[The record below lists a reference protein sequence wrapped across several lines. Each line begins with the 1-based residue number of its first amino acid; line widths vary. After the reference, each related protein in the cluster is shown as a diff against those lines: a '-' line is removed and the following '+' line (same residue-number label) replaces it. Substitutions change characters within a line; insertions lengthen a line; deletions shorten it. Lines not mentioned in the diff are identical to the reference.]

1 MKNIWFQISKLI
13 LQNRILA
20 TALVVLG
27 TVYFGFQIPK
37 LQLSYELAK
46 ILPVDNPDFQL
57 YETFKQRYGED
68 GNVLVLG
75 VETDRLFEKELFG
88 AWYDLSKSIK
98 KIDGIKEVVSCAD
111 VYEIVKNDSLKKF
124 DFKPLVRQKPQTQ
137 AEIDTLKKQLDRL
150 PIYRGF
156 IFSDDGRS
164 HLMAITF
171 DQKAINSKSRL
182 DIVADIKDKVDTFE
196 KDHKIQVH
204 RSGMPYIRT
213 TFMQTVVSEMQLF
226 LVLAIVVTGLILLA
240 FFRSFNA
247 VFFPLLVVLMG
258 VVWSVGLI
266 AVFGYKITILSGLIP
281 SLITV
286 IGVPNSIFLLNKYHE
301 EYSVTGNQMESLRIS
316 IEKIGLTT
324 FMANVTTF
332 IGFGVFAFTGSI
344 FLEEFGKVAALSV
357 MLTFLITLILIPVIF
372 SYLPPPTTRHLKHLD
387 GKRVTAVV
395 NFIDRIVHTRRTVI
409 YSVIIGLVALSIIG
423 ITRITA
429 IGYVVDDLPDNSPIY
444 RDLKFFEKHF
454 KGVLPF
460 EVNVDAQRAGRIL
473 SPVVLTKI
481 RRMEREFAQY
491 PEFTQP
497 LSLVSAVKFFYQAY
511 RGGDPKY
518 YVLPPINEISR
529 MQQYTTTLGKGG
541 GGRFNSFIDSTQRY
555 TRVSFQMA
563 DVGTVRTQEL
573 INVLQPKIDSIFN
586 YDADSGAWLPK
597 EERFDARITG
607 NSVVFAK
614 GNEYLQKN
622 LFESTLLAIGLIAI
636 IMWMLFLNP
645 RMIPV
650 ATLPSLIPLV
660 ITAGIMGF
668 FNIAL
673 KPSTI
678 LIFSIAFGISSDGTI
693 YFLTRYKDE
702 LKNKGVSIKQAVTN
716 TILNTGISMFYTAI
730 ILFSGFFIFVA
741 STFKGT
747 QALGILISV
756 TLLIAMISN
765 LILLPAFLLTLDSRF
780 TRKMM
785 DEM

>member
-1 MKNIWFQISKLI
+1 MKNIWYHISRLI
-13 LQNRILA
+13 LGNRIVA
-20 TALVVLG
+20 VVLIMLG
-27 TVYFGFQIPK
+27 TVYFGFQIPT

-57 YETFKQRYGED
+57 YESFKQRYGED

-75 VETDRLFEKELFG
+75 IESERLFEKELFG
-88 AWYDLSKSIK
+88 GWYDLSKSIK
-98 KIDGIKEVVSCAD
+98 NIDGIKEVVSCAD
-111 VYEIVKNDSLKKF
+111 VYEIVRNDSLKRF
-124 DFKPLVRQKPQTQ
+124 DFKPLVKQKPQTQ
-137 AEIDTLKKQLDRL
+137 AEIDTLRKQLGRL
-150 PIYRGF
+150 PIYKGF
-156 IFSDDGRS
+156 IFSDDGKA

-182 DIVADIKDKVDTFE
+182 TIVADIKAKVQAFE
-196 KDHKIQVH
+196 EKHGLTVH

-213 TFMQTVVSEMQLF
+213 QFMQTVVSEMQLF
-226 LVLAIVVTGLILLA
+226 LVLAIAVTGLILLA
-240 FFRSFNA
+240 FFRTFNA
-247 VFFPLLVVLMG
+247 VFFPLLVVLFG

-301 EYSVTGNQMESLRIS
+301 EFSESGNQMQALRITV
-316 IEKIGLTT
+316 EKIGFTT

-357 MLTFLITLILIPVIF
+357 MLTFVITLVLIPVIF
-372 SYLPPPTTRHLKHLD
+372 SYLPPPSTKHLRHLD
-387 GKRVTAVV
+387 SKRVTGVV
-395 NFIDRIVHTRRTVI
+395 NFIDRIVQSRRSVIYTVI
-409 YSVIIGLVALSIIG
+409 SVLVLLSVIG
-423 ITRITA
+423 ISRITA
-429 IGYVVDDLPDNSPIY
+429 IGYVVDDLPNDSPIY
-444 RDLKFFEKHF
+444 RDLKFFEKNF

-460 EVNVDAQRAGRIL
+460 EVNIDAQRPGRIL
-473 SPVVLTKI
+473 SPIVLTKI
-481 RRMEREFAQY
+481 RRMEREFSQY

-563 DVGTVRTQEL
+563 DVGTIRTQEL
-573 INVLQPKIDSIFN
+573 ITKLQPRVDSIFN
-586 YDADSGAWLPK
+586 YDADAGTWLPK
-597 EERFDARITG
+597 AERFDARITG

-622 LFESTLLAIGLIAI
+622 LFESTLLAIVLIAL

-645 RMIPV
+645 RMIPI

-668 FNIAL
+668 FQIAL

-702 LKNKGVSIKQAVTN
+702 LKNKGLSIKQAVTN

-765 LILLPAFLLTLDSRF
+765 LILLPAFLLTLDKRL
-780 TRKMM
+780 TKRILE
-785 DEM
+785 D